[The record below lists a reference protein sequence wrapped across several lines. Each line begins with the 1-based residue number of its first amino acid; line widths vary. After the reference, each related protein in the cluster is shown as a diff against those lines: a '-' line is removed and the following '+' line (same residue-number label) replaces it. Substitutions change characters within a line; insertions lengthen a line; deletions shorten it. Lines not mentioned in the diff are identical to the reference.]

1 MKPKLDRKMLGIILA
16 LAWPTMLEELM
27 QTAVSYIDTAMVGSL
42 GTKATAAVGATGTVN
57 WLICGTVAAMGIGFL
72 SYISQ
77 SIGAGD
83 RERARSAA
91 AQSVLCVAVVGIFM
105 TALTVLL
112 SPYIP
117 VWMRADES
125 IRADASLY
133 FMIIY
138 APMLFRTASIM
149 FGTVL
154 RASGDTKTPMKIGL
168 LVNGINI
175 LMNVILIYPTRTVG
189 GLRLYGAGL
198 GVKGAALASAISFVT
213 GGILVSRA
221 FFLSP
226 LISPRGCDFRP
237 NGTILGACFSV
248 AVPNM
253 LQRFATCMGYVVF
266 ASMINA
272 LGDLST
278 AAHTV
283 ANTVESLFY
292 IPGYGMQSAAGTLA
306 GNAKGAGDERRL
318 RSLTVMFIPLEITL
332 MIVSGA
338 LLFAL
343 APSLLRLFSS
353 DDRLIALGSTVLRM
367 VAVSEP
373 FFGVTI
379 VLEGIMQGLG
389 RTKEPFL
396 FNVLGMWCIRIVGT
410 FICTRMLGFGLVSA
424 WACMVGH
431 NLLLFVLYICKFA
444 LGNILS
450 LDNKANA

>member
-1 MKPKLDRKMLGIILA
+1 
-16 LAWPTMLEELM
+16 
-27 QTAVSYIDTAMVGSL
+27 
-42 GTKATAAVGATGTVN
+42 
-57 WLICGTVAAMGIGFL
+57 
-72 SYISQ
+72 
-77 SIGAGD
+77 
-83 RERARSAA
+83 
-91 AQSVLCVAVVGIFM
+91 
-105 TALTVLL
+105 
-112 SPYIP
+112 
-117 VWMRADES
+117 
-125 IRADASLY
+125 
-133 FMIIY
+133 
-138 APMLFRTASIM
+138 
-149 FGTVL
+149 
-154 RASGDTKTPMKIGL
+154 
-168 LVNGINI
+168 
-175 LMNVILIYPTRTVG
+175 
-189 GLRLYGAGL
+189 
-198 GVKGAALASAISFVT
+198 SAISFVT

-318 RSLTVMFIPLEITL
+318 RSLTVMFIPLEIML

-410 FICTRMLGFGLVSA
+410 FICTRLLGFGLVSA